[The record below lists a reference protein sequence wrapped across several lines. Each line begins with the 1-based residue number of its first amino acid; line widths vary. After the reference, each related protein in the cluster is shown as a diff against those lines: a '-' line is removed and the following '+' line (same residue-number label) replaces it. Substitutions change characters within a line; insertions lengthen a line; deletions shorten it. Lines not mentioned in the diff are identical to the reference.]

1 MRFLWLLYF
10 SNFIELMLSIK
21 MIEILTAIAVEKGVE
36 LFTAGVGL
44 GVSTYLGLKNKK

>member
-1 MRFLWLLYF
+1 
-10 SNFIELMLSIK
+10 
-21 MIEILTAIAVEKGVE
+21 MIEILTAIAVEKGIE

>member
-1 MRFLWLLYF
+1 
-10 SNFIELMLSIK
+10 

-44 GVSTYLGLKNKK
+44 GVSTYLGLKNKD